1 MHFLF
6 QSSIIEHH
14 CIYDMLHIH
23 SVEVFV
29 GEWPSLVLFRL
40 NNEPGYLSIVTLL
53 SIRELKVKDHSCSLL
68 LKTSV
73 N

>member
-6 QSSIIEHH
+6 QSSINEHH
-14 CIYDMLHIH
+14 YIYDLLHFH

-40 NNEPGYLSIVTLL
+40 NNKRGYLTIVTLL
-53 SIRELKVKDHSCSLL
+53 SIRELKVKDNGCSFL

>member
-1 MHFLF
+1 M
-6 QSSIIEHH
+6 SIIEFMI
-14 CIYDMLHIH
+14 CFIVIH

-53 SIRELKVKDHSCSLL
+53 SIRELKVKDHGCSLL

-73 N
+73 NSCTT